1 MYVGRSYKLSEFLV
15 WTRKSI
21 YRLILM
27 GIIPVV
33 LYQVA
38 GLRWLA
44 IPWTV
49 VALLGTATA
58 FIVGFKN
65 TQTYNRTGEAQ
76 HVWTTIINSSRSW
89 GLLTR
94 EFLDDPEQTK
104 LLIYRHLAW
113 LTVLR
118 FQLREKR
125 VWESTE
131 QQHNAEYQK
140 YYTIPEKES
149 EMEAEL
155 NKYLVPEEKAYV
167 LTKKNRG
174 FQIMSLQSQ
183 ALKTHFANGDI
194 ALLQFTELHKTIRE
208 LLSQQGKC
216 EEIKDS
222 PYPRQYAIIN
232 TFLVKLFCFML
243 PFGMLKELDKV
254 NEAVDGVMKGNMVWL
269 VIPFSVLIS
278 WLYTSLGQVG
288 ESTENPF
295 EGSANDVPITQ
306 FCEIIEIDLREL
318 MDEDQI
324 PELTQPKHNIIL

>member
-1 MYVGRSYKLSEFLV
+1 MYVGKSYKLSEFLF

-21 YRLILM
+21 YILILM
-27 GIIPVV
+27 GLVPVI
-33 LYQVA
+33 LYQIL
-38 GLRWLA
+38 GLKWVA

-76 HVWTTIINSSRSW
+76 HVWTSIINSSRAW
-89 GLLTR
+89 GLLSRDFIT
-94 EFLDDPEQTK
+94 DPLETK
-104 LLIYRHLAW
+104 ELIYRHLAW

-118 FQLREKR
+118 FQLRESR
-125 VWESTE
+125 VWESVDKA
-131 QQHNAEYQK
+131 HNAEYQK
-140 YYTIPEKES
+140 YYTIPEHES
-149 EMEAEL
+149 EMESVL
-155 NKYLVPEEKAYV
+155 KKYLTATETEYV
-167 LTKKNRG
+167 LSKKNRA
-174 FQIMSLQSQ
+174 FQILSLQSKAVKNLYTTEQ
-183 ALKTHFANGDI
+183 I
-194 ALLQFTELHKTIRE
+194 VLLQFTEIQKTLRD

-232 TFLVKLFCFML
+232 TFLLKLFCFML
-243 PFGMLKELDKV
+243 PFGMLRELDKL
-254 NEAVDGVMKGNMVWL
+254 NEAVNGVMHGKMVWF

-295 EGSANDVPITQ
+295 EGNANDVPISQ

-318 MDEDQI
+318 LDETDVA
-324 PELTQPKHNIIL
+324 ELTQPKHNIIL